1 MSSKSFSLFSMRK
14 RIWVLILTIFL
25 IFLVLFVRLFWV
37 GVISSENLQK
47 RASDQ
52 WTRSLPIVAE
62 RGEVCDTNGNSLA
75 VSKTTYNLYTR
86 AKEIKEPVETAT
98 KLATALNI
106 NFSSVYEKVCDR
118 SASEILISTKV
129 APETAIGIY
138 KLQLKGV
145 YLTENAIRYY
155 PGGDLLTQV
164 LGFTTSDGQ
173 GQAGIETYFEKTLKG
188 QNGWLMVQSDLTGV
202 TLNGSLDSYVS
213 PVAGNNIELTIDV
226 NLQRIVEK
234 ICEKIMVEQKAK
246 GVNAI
251 LMKSKTGEI
260 LSMTSK
266 PSFDLNNIPRDNV
279 ALLMDMVKNKNVV
292 DVYEPGSTFKIIT
305 MAIALETGVAK
316 LSDTF
321 NCSGS
326 CVVAGEKIKCWKSI
340 GHGHQTLAEGL
351 ANSCNCVFTAL
362 AQRIGLE
369 TFYDY
374 LKRFGYG
381 SPTGIT
387 ISGESGG
394 IMMNPKNVKVVDLAR
409 MGFGQAVAVTA
420 LQQIVGV
427 STAVNGGNLVMPY
440 FVKKTTDSSGRVL
453 EEHKTEIKRQVIS
466 QETSKI
472 INDMLNLTVSKQTG
486 EYTFVTGYAVGG
498 KTGTTQK
505 YVDGVIKNSYIS
517 SFVGTYPVNNPEY
530 TLLIAVDEPNAGAY
544 YGSIVAS
551 PYAKEIFSALFEYYN
566 IPPEAPEMLESL
578 PKQLEMPNLVGLT
591 LTKALEELQKLGV
604 AYEIVGDGS
613 KVVSQFPYAGVKIYE
628 TDTIQIELGYSIN
641 NE

>member
-1 MSSKSFSLFSMRK
+1 MRK
-14 RIWVLILTIFL
+14 RVLVLVVLIF
-25 IFLVLFVRLFWV
+25 FVFAVLFVRLFWV
-37 GVISSENLQK
+37 GVVNGEALQN
-47 RASDQ
+47 RAEDQ
-52 WTRSLPIVAE
+52 WTRSLPIVAQ
-62 RGEVCDTNGNSLA
+62 RGAVYDTNGNALA
-75 VSKTTYNLYTR
+75 LSKTTYNLYTR

-98 KLATALNI
+98 KLAAALDVK
-106 NFSSVYEKVCDR
+106 FSTIFEKVCDR

-129 APETAIGIY
+129 DTEVAVQIY
-138 KLQLKGV
+138 KKQLSGV
-145 YLTENAIRYY
+145 YLTENSIRYY
-155 PGGDLLTQV
+155 PNGDLLTQV

-173 GQAGIETYFEKTLKG
+173 GQAGLEVYFDDTLKG
-188 QNGWLMVQSDLTGV
+188 KNGWLMVQSDLTGV
-202 TLNGSLDSYVS
+202 SLNGAIDSYVS
-213 PVAGNNIELTIDV
+213 PTSGENIELTIDV
-226 NLQRIVEK
+226 NLQKTVES
-234 ICEKIMVEQKAK
+234 ICEKIMIEQKAK

-279 ALLMDMVKNKNVV
+279 SVLMETVKNKNVV

-316 LSDTF
+316 LTDTF

-362 AQRIGLE
+362 AQRIGLQ

-374 LKRFGYG
+374 LKKFGYG
-381 SPTGIT
+381 AATGIT

-394 IMMNPKNVKVVDLAR
+394 IMMNPSSVKTVDLAR

-427 STAVNGGNLVMPY
+427 SAAVNGGNLVMPY
-440 FVKKTTDSSGRVL
+440 LIKKTTDTNGKVI
-453 EEHKTEIKRQVIS
+453 EEHKSEIKRQVIS
-466 QETSKI
+466 AETSKI

-517 SFVGTYPVNNPEY
+517 SFVGTYPVNDPEY

-551 PYAKEIFSALFEYYN
+551 PYAKEIFSSLFEYYN
-566 IPPEAPEMLESL
+566 IPPEAPEMIE
-578 PKQLEMPNLVGLT
+578 KGEKELEMPNLVGLT
-591 LTKALEELQKLGV
+591 LTKAIEELQKLGV
-604 AYEIVGDGS
+604 AYEIVGDGG
-613 KVVSQFPYAGVKIYE
+613 KIKSQFPYAGIKIYA
-628 TDTIQIELGYSIN
+628 TDTVQITLG
-641 NE
+641 

>member
-1 MSSKSFSLFSMRK
+1 MSSKSFSLYTMRR
-14 RIWVLILTIFL
+14 RIVVLMVLIF
-25 IFLVLFVRLFWV
+25 FVFAVLFVRLFWV
-37 GVISSENLQK
+37 GVINSEKLQN
-47 RASDQ
+47 RAEDQ
-52 WTRSLPIVAE
+52 WTRSLPIVAQ
-62 RGEVCDTNGNSLA
+62 RGEIIDTNGNSLA

-86 AKEIKEPVETAT
+86 AKEIKDPVETAT
-98 KLATALNI
+98 ILSSVLDIK
-106 NFSSVYEKVCDR
+106 FSSLFEKVCDR
-118 SASEILISTKV
+118 GASEILISNKV
-129 APETAIGIY
+129 DTQTAVEVY
-138 KLQLKGV
+138 KKQLSGV
-145 YLTENAIRYY
+145 YLTENSMRYY
-155 PGGDLLTQV
+155 PNGDLLTQV

-173 GQAGIETYFEKTLKG
+173 GQAGIEAYYDDTLKG
-188 QNGWLMVQSDLTGV
+188 KNGWLMVQSDLTGV
-202 TLNGSLDSYVS
+202 SINGSLNSFVDSVS
-213 PVAGNNIELTIDV
+213 GNNIELTIDV
-226 NLQRIVEK
+226 NLQRVVES

-260 LSMTSK
+260 LAMTSK

-279 ALLMDMVKNKNVV
+279 ALLMDTVKNKNVV

-316 LSDTF
+316 LTDTF

-369 TFYDY
+369 TFYKY
-374 LKRFGYG
+374 LKQFGYG
-381 SPTGIT
+381 AKTNIG

-394 IMMNPKNVKVVDLAR
+394 IMMNASSVKTVDLAR

-427 STAVNGGNLVMPY
+427 STAVNGGNLVQPY
-440 FVKKTTDSSGRVL
+440 LIKKITSKNGKVL
-453 EEHKTEIKRQVIS
+453 EENSPLIKRQVIS
-466 QETSKI
+466 EETSKI
-472 INDMLNLTVSKQTG
+472 INDMLDLTVSKQTG
-486 EYTFVTGYAVGG
+486 KFTFVTGYAVGG

-551 PYAKEIFSALFEYYN
+551 PYAKEIFSSLFEYYN
-566 IPPEAPEMLESL
+566 IPPDDPKMLENK
-578 PKQLEMPNLVGLT
+578 PQQLEMPNLVGQT
-591 LTKALEELQKLGV
+591 LTKALETLQKLGV
-604 AYEIVGDGS
+604 AYEIAGDGA
-613 KVVSQFPYAGVKIYE
+613 KIQSQFPYAGVKIYA
-628 TDTIQIELGYSIN
+628 TDTVQIGLG
-641 NE
+641 